1 MSVIV
6 LGFPVRKWCI
16 ALVILFTS
24 TASAH
29 VSPLA
34 AQTALPA
41 WVQSDPATKTVTLQ
55 LDVTPAADG
64 GAALLAGARNGG
76 VQVVVPMRWTVTWR
90 FRNLDSARTH
100 SLVIMAER
108 EKLPQEA
115 GPPAFPQAATR
126 LPLKGLPAVAADA
139 RPQDVTTFEAD
150 QAGWY
155 WLLDGVPGQ
164 AIAGTFIG
172 LKVDPAA
179 TAPAVVVKT
188 P

>member
-1 MSVIV
+1 MTATAH
-6 LGFPVRKWCI
+6 I
-16 ALVILFTS
+16 AP
-24 TASAH
+24 A
-29 VSPLA
+29 A
-34 AQTALPA
+34 AQTTLPP

-55 LDVTPAADG
+55 LDVTPAPDG
-64 GAALLAGARNGG
+64 GAALLAGARQGG
-76 VQVVVPMRWTVTWR
+76 VQVVVPLRWTVRWQ
-90 FRNLDSARTH
+90 FRNLDSTRTH

-126 LPLKGLPAVAADA
+126 MPLKGLPVVAPDA

-179 TAPAVVVKT
+179 TAPSVEVKQR
-188 P
+188 